1 MAPEHRSDG
10 GRPIAEERLRP
21 MALQNRVNR
30 HSELPAGAATMDW
43 TTWKGAIGAA
53 VDTDG
58 PAARPFQTAE
68 DEDVDSM
75 GDEREL
81 NADDDRGSVGEPVAS
96 PDVTPRAGA
105 RGRPGREP
113 GDLVAMKWL
122 GIGLPIVLLVA
133 IECFRYLVIED
144 SPIHRAEHVAIA
156 AVTAIGIVCFAL
168 LMFHLVER
176 TERRIVRQNRELT
189 AINAVST
196 AVQGELAVEQLID
209 AALHTVIDR
218 TDATEAS
225 VVVFAH
231 DGAPDSGLERRIV
244 RAPHASA
251 VAAGEDLP
259 HLIDI
264 PLARGTA
271 IVGRMRLHMPEGTIE
286 PDLLASTTL
295 QNIGHQLA
303 CSIQIGQL
311 VGDMQR
317 RKQEGHA
324 LYDVLLSISNQR
336 PLAETLAA
344 VARHAHDLL
353 LAEEAMLCLTPASSA
368 LLDGGGIA
376 GAVRLPDGSTC
387 ISSDPSHVM
396 TPETGPFRP
405 HTSTA
410 SGARTTISVALAS
423 PDLHLGDLRAD
434 RAPDAPFTHRDRA
447 YLQTLGELATIA
459 ITSARMREN
468 EHQAATLVERERIAR
483 EMHDSLAQVLG
494 VVHLRLRALGGNA
507 RSIGATDMAIGL
519 AELADIAEEAYRD
532 VREAILGLRESSH
545 TGRGLIDSLR
555 GYVEKYERQSGIA
568 TKLET
573 DFDAEPRL
581 SPRAEVQII
590 RVIQEALT
598 NVRKHAGA
606 TSSIVRVTSDDAFV
620 TFRIEDNGRGFDL
633 AKRLLDRDSGF
644 GLHAMRERIESIGGT
659 LAVDSA
665 PGHGTALIARVPAL
679 PGAGAVASEVHGGH
693 GRVEADVQWPLN
705 ADPRPARR

>member
-1 MAPEHRSDG
+1 
-10 GRPIAEERLRP
+10 
-21 MALQNRVNR
+21 
-30 HSELPAGAATMDW
+30 
-43 TTWKGAIGAA
+43 
-53 VDTDG
+53 
-58 PAARPFQTAE
+58 
-68 DEDVDSM
+68 M

-81 NADDDRGSVGEPVAS
+81 NAAGDRAPVGGVGAGSDGA
-96 PDVTPRAGA
+96 TQAAG
-105 RGRPGREP
+105 RGRLSREP
-113 GDLVAMKWL
+113 GDLRAMKWL

-133 IECFRYLVIED
+133 IECFRYLVVED

-156 AVTAIGIVCFAL
+156 AVTVLGIVGFAL
-168 LMFHLVER
+168 LMFHLIER
-176 TERRIVRQNRELT
+176 AEGRIVRQNRELT

-209 AALHTVIDR
+209 AALQTVIER
-218 TDATEAS
+218 TNATEAS

-264 PLARGTA
+264 PLARGTM

-311 VGDMQR
+311 VGDLQR
-317 RKQEGHA
+317 RKREGHA
-324 LYDVLLSISNQR
+324 LYDILLSISNQR
-336 PLAETLAA
+336 PLAETLGA
-344 VARHAHDLL
+344 VARHAHGLL
-353 LAEEAMLCLTPASSA
+353 QAEEATLCLTPASAA
-368 LLDGGGIA
+368 LLEGDAIP
-376 GAVRLPDGSTC
+376 GAVSLPDGGVC
-387 ISSDPSHVM
+387 IGADPARVG
-396 TPETGPFRP
+396 TPENGPFRP
-405 HTSTA
+405 LTTNT

-434 RAPDAPFTHRDRA
+434 RSPDAPFTHRDQA

-468 EHQAATLVERERIAR
+468 DRQRAILVERERIAR

-494 VVHLRLRALGGNA
+494 VVHLRLRALGNNA
-507 RSIGATDMAIGL
+507 RSLDAPDLSLGL

-545 TGRGLIDSLR
+545 AGRELIDSLR
-555 GYVEKYERQSGIA
+555 GYVEKYERQSGIE
-568 TKLET
+568 TTLET
-573 DFDAEPRL
+573 DLDSEPRL
-581 SPRAEVQII
+581 SPRAEVQVI

-598 NVRKHAGA
+598 NVRKHARA
-606 TSSIVRVTSDDAFV
+606 TSAIVRVTRDDDFV
-620 TFRIEDNGRGFDL
+620 TFRIVDNGCGFDL
-633 AKRLLDRDSGF
+633 ARRLLDRESGF

-659 LAVDSA
+659 LAVESA
-665 PGHGTALIARVPAL
+665 PGRGTSLIARVPAL
-679 PGAGAVASEVHGGH
+679 PGAAQLATEDHGDH
-693 GRVEADVQWPLN
+693 GRVEAGGQRSVV
-705 ADPRPARR
+705 ADPHPARR